1 MIRYVV
7 FTQEEL
13 DAIKSGFDVVK
24 SIDQDGHLVVYT
36 NDEKYTEML
45 MSMKEK
51 EFTDE

>member
-13 DAIKSGFDVVK
+13 DAIKNGDN
-24 SIDQDGHLVVYT
+24 IRATDHDGNLVVYT
-36 NDEKYTEML
+36 NEEKYTKMI

-51 EFTDE
+51 EIDNE